1 MPVKVWKEIVKIQRT
16 FLWGGLSKRNR
27 ICWVKWD
34 DFCKPKSEAGLGIR
48 DLRLVNL
55 SLLAKWRWKL
65 LSPDMEVWKDVVVAK
80 YGQEIIGKGNLGDLS
95 IPRLA
100 SKWWS
105 GICNLDKDTNWFSEA
120 VEKRVGD
127 GILTYFWN
135 DVWMGNQALRHRFP
149 RIYGISNQKE
159 NTIAS
164 MGRWEGNMWRWDFH
178 WRRNLFVWEEPIK
191 TDFLELIHQFVPS
204 ESRDKWLWRENR
216 EHGFSVNECYV
227 MLQQKFS
234 VRRVM
239 DPVDEFVFTKVWK
252 CGAPSKVC
260 AFSWQL
266 LLNRIQTK
274 DNLCK
279 RRILQ
284 QQQTNCV
291 LCGLTVENTI
301 HLFLHCAC
309 SSRVWYEIMRWLG
322 FVVIIPPNLASS

>member
-1 MPVKVWKEIVKIQRT
+1 GHTPFKYLGLPVGANPRKFATWEPMVNAIRGKLSAWGNKHVTLGGRIVMINAVLNAIPIFYLSLLKMPVKVWKEIVKIQRT

-149 RIYGISNQKE
+149 RIYAEIQ
-159 NTIAS
+159 
-164 MGRWEGNMWRWDFH
+164 
-178 WRRNLFVWEEPIK
+178 
-191 TDFLELIHQFVPS
+191 
-204 ESRDKWLWRENR
+204 
-216 EHGFSVNECYV
+216 
-227 MLQQKFS
+227 
-234 VRRVM
+234 
-239 DPVDEFVFTKVWK
+239 
-252 CGAPSKVC
+252 C
-260 AFSWQL
+260 A
-266 LLNRIQTK
+266 
-274 DNLCK
+274 
-279 RRILQ
+279 
-284 QQQTNCV
+284 
-291 LCGLTVENTI
+291 
-301 HLFLHCAC
+301 
-309 SSRVWYEIMRWLG
+309 
-322 FVVIIPPNLASS
+322 